1 MSDPAGGTFID
12 IPKLLIDEEFMKS
25 KLKYV
30 TDRTVLDF
38 WTKEFPNS
46 QRSNESGEVISWV
59 VSKFGPF
66 ISNDSMRNIIG
77 QTKSGFNLRDIMDNN
92 KILLVNLSK
101 GKMGELNSKLLGI
114 IFVMKFQAAAM
125 GRADTPEQERVDF
138 SLYVDEF
145 QNFATESFESILS
158 EARKYRLNLILGNQF
173 ITQLTDKIRE
183 AIIGNVGTII
193 SGRIG
198 VTDAELLEKAFRPTF
213 DEDDLTKLPNYHA
226 ITTVQINGVPS
237 APFSMSFVPPMG
249 QTNSQLRDA
258 LKRLSAAKYGKPR
271 AEVEKEIFNR
281 LGAADAEKKAKLEA
295 LKKAQQER
303 MMGMN
308 NGPSVSSGGS
318 SFLDEWLAKRQQMN
332 SQQAPGAKP
341 PVGTTPVPPQSMAP
355 RPASGP
361 LTPPVPSQQP
371 QTQVPS
377 NVPPAAPHQ
386 PPQAAPVDTN
396 HLQIR
401 SDDTVKSPDDEV
413 VFKIR

>member
-1 MSDPAGGTFID
+1 
-12 IPKLLIDEEFMKS
+12 
-25 KLKYV
+25 
-30 TDRTVLDF
+30 
-38 WTKEFPNS
+38 
-46 QRSNESGEVISWV
+46 
-59 VSKFGPF
+59 
-66 ISNDSMRNIIG
+66 MRNIIG

-125 GRADTPEQERVDF
+125 GRADIPEQDRVDF

-271 AEVEKEIFNR
+271 ADVEKEIFGR

-308 NGPSVSSGGS
+308 NTPSTSPTGGS

-332 SQQAPGAKP
+332 SQPASSTKPSAPASQMSVSTVPQAAMSP
-341 PVGTTPVPPQSMAP
+341 PVPTVPPQ
-355 RPASGP
+355 
-361 LTPPVPSQQP
+361 QP
-371 QTQVPS
+371 QAQVPPT
-377 NVPPAAPHQ
+377 VPPAAPQQ
-386 PPQAAPVDTN
+386 PPQVPTVDLN

-401 SDDTVKSPDDEV
+401 TDDKVKSSDDEV

>member
-1 MSDPAGGTFID
+1 
-12 IPKLLIDEEFMKS
+12 
-25 KLKYV
+25 
-30 TDRTVLDF
+30 
-38 WTKEFPNS
+38 
-46 QRSNESGEVISWV
+46 
-59 VSKFGPF
+59 
-66 ISNDSMRNIIG
+66 
-77 QTKSGFNLRDIMDNN
+77 MDNK

-125 GRADTPEQERVDF
+125 GRANTPEDERVDF

-213 DEDDLTKLPNYHA
+213 DEDDLTKLPNYKA
-226 ITTVQINGVPS
+226 VTKVQIQGVPS
-237 APFSMSFVPPMG
+237 APFSMSFIPPMG
-249 QTNSQLRDA
+249 QTNAQLRDA

-271 AEVEKEIFNR
+271 SVVEKEIFTR
-281 LGAADAEKKAKLEA
+281 LGAADAEKKAKTEA
-295 LKKAQQER
+295 LKRAQQQR
-303 MMGMN
+303 MAGIESN
-308 NGPSVSSGGS
+308 SPAKAGGGS

-332 SQQAPGAKP
+332 SGATSTSP
-341 PVGTTPVPPQSMAP
+341 TPL
-355 RPASGP
+355 RPAPTYAPPPAP
-361 LTPPVPSQQP
+361 LSAPLNSAEPLVSTRAVAGYNSPTEAP
-371 QTQVPS
+371 QTS
-377 NVPPAAPHQ
+377 LRAPEERT
-386 PPQAAPVDTN
+386 AN
-396 HLQIR
+396 HND
-401 SDDTVKSPDDEV
+401 SVSPTLPDALHLRRGDHNKDDEV